1 MHKLGVFTSVHVCHD
16 VAVLCGS
23 EKVIVMCGMT
33 VILFKMPCADFS
45 QFIYVEDAWNIC
57 H

>member
-1 MHKLGVFTSVHVCHD
+1 VHKLGVFTSVHVCHD